1 VNSDKID
8 VQLPSLICEPTIA
21 RHPNITP
28 ATVSLSNFIGD
39 YLLAPGMAD

>member
-1 VNSDKID
+1 MNSDKID

-21 RHPNITP
+21 RDPNLTP

-39 YLLAPGMAD
+39 DLVAPVMAD